1 VGTVA
6 TERLIASLTKRVCR
20 DDIACYATASTRAL
34 QAKLGELVDCILRP
48 NGIEPGGFEANS
60 VNKSSTFF
68 VIAAMTSVAVMPLA
82 RPAQADTAS
91 TVAIVAAAG
100 AIVGALLTDSNNQSY
115 YVNNG
120 RHVYVSRNTATY
132 YRAHGN
138 NRGHGQQYNE
148 RQRNDQHNDNRR

>member
-1 VGTVA
+1 
-6 TERLIASLTKRVCR
+6 L
-20 DDIACYATASTRAL
+20 
-34 QAKLGELVDCILRP
+34 
-48 NGIEPGGFEANS
+48 
-60 VNKSSTFF
+60 NKSFTVF
-68 VIAAMTSVAVMPLA
+68 VAAAIVTAAVMPLA

-120 RHVYVSRNTATY
+120 RHVYVNRSTATY

-138 NRGHGQQYNE
+138 NRSRAQQHNE
-148 RQRNDQHNDNRR
+148 RQRNDQRR